1 MSFIPPP
8 IHVEVHISK
17 GTLHQL
23 ILVRGRYLLLVGEEE
38 DVVGD
43 SLVFLHT
50 DEAVVVPVHQVE
62 NLLRVLLGRLAGESE
77 DDQHELPE
85 VDLPAP
91 LRVKHLEDVAG
102 QSFYV
107 CQGEG

>member
-23 ILVRGRYLLLVGEEE
+23 ILVWGGYFLLIGKEE

-43 SLVFLHT
+43 GLVFLHT
-50 DEAVVVPVHQVE
+50 DEAVVVPVHRVE
-62 NLLRVLLGRLAGESE
+62 HSRWEIHIKILYVHESQPYAIKTQRGAL
-77 DDQHELPE
+77 DTLSC
-85 VDLPAP
+85 V
-91 LRVKHLEDVAG
+91 
-102 QSFYV
+102 FMT
-107 CQGEG
+107 